1 MPSFFSVWIALEAM
15 TSEKSGLMLAQENE
29 VPVAEISRFNA
40 GTMMEHES
48 FFQNLDDGFPITI
61 PDQVAKGM
69 GINMELVGMEAGE
82 AVASSS
88 DEDRVL

>member
-1 MPSFFSVWIALEAM
+1 MPTFFSVWIALEAM
-15 TSEKSGLMLAQENE
+15 TSEKGGLMLAQENE

-48 FFQNLDDGFPITI
+48 FFQNLDYGFPITI
-61 PDQVAKGM
+61 PDQVAKDM